1 MGTARI
7 FIANFQS
14 FPFITFQ
21 LSLPNRYS
29 TADIQSGKPLDNS
42 LKISQDLSKA
52 MSVEEIN
59 LKLAEDLKEHMDV
72 SKAGVNRASED
83 PGVRGKAIR

>member
-7 FIANFQS
+7 FIANFQA

-42 LKISQDLSKA
+42 LKISQNLSKA
-52 MSVEEIN
+52 VSIEEIS

-72 SKAGVNRASED
+72 GRAE
-83 PGVRGKAIR
+83 VRGVEGIR